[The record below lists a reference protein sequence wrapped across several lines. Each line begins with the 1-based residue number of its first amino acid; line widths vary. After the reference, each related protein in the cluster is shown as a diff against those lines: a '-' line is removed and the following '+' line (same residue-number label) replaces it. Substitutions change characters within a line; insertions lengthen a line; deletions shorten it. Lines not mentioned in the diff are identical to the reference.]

1 MSAITGGV
9 ILIFAGIASSG
20 LINGYIEKR
29 KWIHKYN
36 EVNWDFEFEEES
48 PIEFDKEFIDNI
60 VKINHNTKT

>member
-9 ILIFAGIASSG
+9 ILLFAGIASSG

-36 EVNWDFEFEEES
+36 EVSWDFEFEEES
-48 PIEFDKEFIDNI
+48 PIEFDKEFIDSI

>member
-48 PIEFDKEFIDNI
+48 PIEFDKEFIENI